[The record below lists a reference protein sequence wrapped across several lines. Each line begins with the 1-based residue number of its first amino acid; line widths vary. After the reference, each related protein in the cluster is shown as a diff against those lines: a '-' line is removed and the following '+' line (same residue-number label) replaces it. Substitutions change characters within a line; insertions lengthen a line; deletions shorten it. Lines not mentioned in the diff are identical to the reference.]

1 MTGESK
7 MASTGLT
14 TVEVLTPADA
24 EAAQGRAAGYLAA
37 AGLRVGDRVAFCLP
51 SSSAL
56 LCAVLG
62 SLRTGVIP
70 VLLNATLLDDE
81 RDQLIA
87 DAKPKLVVTDIAAL
101 EALDTG
107 TPVGLARYPR
117 GRPMHYTSGTTG
129 CSKGV
134 WSGVWDESTAADAF
148 ADEADL
154 WSFGPDDVHL
164 VCSPMYHSVS
174 VRFAAGT
181 LLRGGTCV
189 ILGRFEATAA
199 LAALTGS
206 AGVIPTTTFMAP
218 SALARLLALGAD
230 LPKRFDAL
238 RLLVHAGSACP
249 PTLKRAALERVDN
262 GVLWEFYGSTEG
274 QFTSCSPDEW
284 AVHPGSVGRAR
295 PGRTITVDDDG
306 TVWCRPP
313 DFARFEYWGDKDKTA
328 SAWRDGAFTVRDL
341 GRLDS
346 DGYLYLDGRRDD
358 LIISGGVNV
367 YPAEVENVLCEVAGV
382 AALAVFGL
390 PDETWGQRVCAA
402 VVPDATV
409 ESTEP
414 ERLIGALEAHATAR
428 MAGYRRPKQYFI
440 VEELPTTAT
449 GKVQRRQVAAQVGI
463 PPARR

>member
-1 MTGESK
+1 MIGESK

-37 AGLRVGDRVAFCLP
+37 AGLRVGDRVVFCLP

-87 DAKPKLVVTDIAAL
+87 DAEPKLVVTDIAAL
-101 EALDTG
+101 AAFDTG
-107 TPVGLARYPR
+107 TPVELARFPR

-129 CSKGV
+129 RSKGV
-134 WSGVWDESTAADAF
+134 WSGVWDESTAAHAF
-148 ADEADL
+148 TDEADL

-164 VCSPMYHSVS
+164 ACSPMYHSVS

-199 LAALTGS
+199 LAALKGS
-206 AGVIPTTTFMAP
+206 AGVTPTTTFMAP
-218 SALARLLALGAD
+218 SALARLLALGRE
-230 LPKRFDAL
+230 LPERFDAL

-249 PTLKRAALERVDN
+249 PAVKRAALERVRD

-274 QFTSCSPDEW
+274 QFTSCSSDEW
-284 AVHPGSVGRAR
+284 TVHPGSVGRAR

-328 SAWRDGAFTVRDL
+328 SAWRDGSFTVRDL
-341 GRLDS
+341 GHLDS

-382 AALAVFGL
+382 AFLAVFGL

-402 VVPDATV
+402 VVPDATA
-409 ESTEP
+409 ESAEP
-414 ERLIGALEAHATAR
+414 DRLISALEAHATAR
-428 MAGYRRPKQYFI
+428 MAGYKRPKQYFI
-440 VEELPTTAT
+440 VEDLPTTAT
-449 GKVQRRQVAAQVGI
+449 GKVQRRQVAAQVGF
-463 PPARR
+463 PPAR